1 MLQKK
6 RPVWQINGQ
15 RGRKMATESRE
26 AKASANQQQVS
37 LWAAALNQ
45 FQEWDPAR
53 AERTVKMTTNPW
65 MDGILPIKLIEL
77 VSVGLNAS
85 RTNLNPEGKRRHI
98 RSALAAAAIFS
109 H

>member
-1 MLQKK
+1 
-6 RPVWQINGQ
+6 
-15 RGRKMATESRE
+15 MATESGQ
-26 AKASANQQQVS
+26 AKPSVNRQPES

-45 FQEWDPAR
+45 LKAWDPPW
-53 AERTVKMTTNPW
+53 AEHTVKMTTNPW
-65 MDGILPIKLIEL
+65 MDGILPIKFIEL

>member
-1 MLQKK
+1 
-6 RPVWQINGQ
+6 
-15 RGRKMATESRE
+15 
-26 AKASANQQQVS
+26 
-37 LWAAALNQ
+37 
-45 FQEWDPAR
+45 
-53 AERTVKMTTNPW
+53 VKMTTNPW